1 MAEASNFS
9 RAALHLGVAQP
20 IVTRKIRKL
29 EEDLGVN
36 LFIWTNRGCTL
47 TQEGE
52 LLYSKAAGILMQL
65 TYLKDEVSTSHDRI
79 SGSISVGVPIAS
91 GMLLAPHLMLAVAA
105 RWPLLRVELLETVS
119 RNLLAG
125 VLNCDISLALLYDPP
140 VDADAIARPLLME
153 RLHLIDPPRAS
164 HVSSKPGS
172 FLRAWGETF
181 MRKITSPGP
190 CVCTT
195 SPLSPARA
203 GISQWCLAVLQRPQQ
218 ACGVKPFVHNDQRIW
233 RQLRPQAFGQCV
245 PTGVVG
251 IQAGIHQQTGSGI
264 EQAGHAHQREGT
276 LMVCVVA
283 LAAKVLTIFSRVGG
297 APDHTIERVAQASQT
312 RGYRAGTLAAALAIA

>member
-9 RAALHLGVAQP
+9 RAALHLGVAQL

-79 SGSISVGVPIAS
+79 SGSISIGVPIAS

-181 MRKITSPGP
+181 MRKITSPG
-190 CVCTT
+190 
-195 SPLSPARA
+195 
-203 GISQWCLAVLQRPQQ
+203 
-218 ACGVKPFVHNDQRIW
+218 
-233 RQLRPQAFGQCV
+233 
-245 PTGVVG
+245 
-251 IQAGIHQQTGSGI
+251 QAGIHQQTGSGI

-312 RGYRAGTLAAALAIA
+312 RGYRAGMNRPGF